1 VWCAYFIWEV
11 KAGVSGTDTGAGCL
25 AACLFK
31 MAGAGWCVVHLFRYR
46 CSVFRNVPIKD
57 VKCWLVC
64 GAPI

>member
-1 VWCAYFIWEV
+1 MYRVPVLFRYRCRL
-11 KAGVSGTDTGAGCL
+11 L

-46 CSVFRNVPIKD
+46 CRLFSRVSIKD
-57 VKCWLVC
+57 VRWRLVC